1 MNRSFIV
8 RITISRGLKR
18 TIVVLQ
24 TSKLPRPAVVYC
36 FRWGKGDKLSDSVLS
51 YNSLG

>member
-18 TIVVLQ
+18 TMIALQ
-24 TSKLPRPAVVYC
+24 TSKLPRPVVYC
-36 FRWGKGDKLSDSVLS
+36 FRWGKGDKLSDSVLPC
-51 YNSLG
+51 